1 MCFQKHEQHL
11 KKQEIEGP
19 FQLIFFK
26 VCSAC
31 FALCMSRDG
40 SLILYPGVI
49 LVDNEKGRITESFPT
64 GVEVI

>member
-1 MCFQKHEQHL
+1 MSNIERNKEQK
-11 KKQEIEGP
+11 GP
-19 FQLIFFK
+19 FSWYFFQ

-31 FALCMSRDG
+31 FALRMLRDG

-49 LVDNEKGRITESFPT
+49 LVDNEKGRITELFPT